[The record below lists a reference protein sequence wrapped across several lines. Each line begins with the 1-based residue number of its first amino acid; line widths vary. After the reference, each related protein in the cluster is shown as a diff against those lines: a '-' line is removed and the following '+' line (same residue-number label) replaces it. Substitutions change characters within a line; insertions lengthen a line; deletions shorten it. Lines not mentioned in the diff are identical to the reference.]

1 MYDTIV
7 LVMIVAIVIYVV
19 AFLLALISFVW
30 KRLSLVSSICA
41 IAAMLAGG
49 LYCYFMQYDLVYSLL
64 AFGGIAVILLIYMMI
79 KGGKREL

>member
-1 MYDTIV
+1 M
-7 LVMIVAIVIYVV
+7 VMIVAIILFV
-19 AFLLALISFVW
+19 LALGMSLILFVS
-30 KRLSLVSSICA
+30 KRFSLVIFLCA
-41 IAAMLAGG
+41 IGLLSAGG